1 MFLGALGA
9 TGPLFAQVG
18 PMPKSLTPAAIFA
31 VRDINKELT
40 PRGDLGAALRSVT
53 IHMVNGGLM
62 ANRAFSVT

>member
-1 MFLGALGA
+1 
-9 TGPLFAQVG
+9 
-18 PMPKSLTPAAIFA
+18 MPKSLTPAAIFA

-40 PRGDLGAALRSVT
+40 LRGDLGAALRFVT